1 MLLLLCSIVLR
12 SIVLYVRWR
21 DLAISSF
28 PLFYCV
34 YFLMMNFTESSVLAR
49 NDLVWA
55 VLVAVAVFVAK
66 WVRLRHS

>member
-1 MLLLLCSIVLR
+1 MLLLLCSTVVR
-12 SIVLYVRWR
+12 SFVLYVRWR

-34 YFLMMNFTESSVLAR
+34 YFLMMNFAESYVLAR
-49 NDLVWA
+49 NDLIWA

-66 WVRLRHS
+66 WVRLRHA